1 MLTLK
6 QVIKRLEV
14 LATAHKQINHFVFGD
29 PVEYLT
35 NGEVKYPA
43 CFVTL
48 NNGSIAKEEKLMSW
62 DFEILFA
69 DLANTATKS
78 QESEIDVLSDLSLI
92 AEDFKAQMEWHE
104 YRDWYIASISPVEY
118 LKEEF
123 EDLVIAVKLR
133 VTIAKH
139 YDGDT
144 CQVPTD
150 YILPGFD
157 LIADLKRFMNIADFI
172 VGAGQP
178 MEQNDTEYTHPGLI
192 AQPFVWIDGLL
203 ITYNSRSDRRYV
215 SFNSETKTI
224 TIHGGVNEGEN
235 IRIVI

>member
-14 LATAHKQINHFVFGD
+14 LATAHKQINHFLFGD
-29 PVEYLT
+29 PIEYLT

-48 NNGSIAKEEKLMSW
+48 NNGSIEKEERVMSW
-62 DFEILFA
+62 NFDILFC

-78 QESEIDVLSDLSLI
+78 QESELDVLSDLSLI
-92 AEDFKAQMEWHE
+92 AEDFKALLEWHE
-104 YRDWYIASISPVEY
+104 YRDWYIASSSPVEY

-123 EDLVIAVKLR
+123 EDVVLAAKMKI
-133 VTIAKH
+133 TIAKH
-139 YDGDT
+139 YDSDT

-150 YILPGFD
+150 YVLPGFD
-157 LIADLKRFMNIADFI
+157 LIIDTKRFMSIADFI
-172 VGAGQP
+172 VGPGQP
-178 MEQNDTEYTHPGLI
+178 MTQGATEYTSPALT
-192 AQPFVWIDGLL
+192 AQPFVFIDGLL

-224 TIHGGVNEGEN
+224 TINGGVHEGEN